1 MTATAFEYSSSPAF
15 VDPYAVDGGNGEWP
29 AAAGHQEDTDH
40 LLPPPD
46 PAQRIS
52 YRLDPRDR
60 QRLALHAALTAAGI
74 PPLPEDRDA
83 IDQLSALPADINNA
97 LCRWLRHTT

>member
-1 MTATAFEYSSSPAF
+1 VTATAFEYSSSSAF
-15 VDPYAVDGGNGEWP
+15 VDPYAVDEGNGGWP
-29 AAAGHQEDTDH
+29 AAARHPDDTDR

-52 YRLDPRDR
+52 YTLDPRDR

-74 PPLPEDRDA
+74 PPLPEDRAA
-83 IDQLSALPADINNA
+83 IDQLSALPAHINSA